1 MCIHPQLIESKDRN
15 SPRHIADIYAIRA
28 GSSRPGIRV
37 DQFYGPNKQRAF
49 PQLRSLLDR
58 HDLLDR
64 QQSSFLAA
72 TSFRIA
78 INY

>member
-1 MCIHPQLIESKDRN
+1 MCTHPQLKAKSATHPTHCQSGLGVAVRDC
-15 SPRHIADIYAIRA
+15 
-28 GSSRPGIRV
+28 RV
-37 DQFYGPNKQRAF
+37 DLVFYRPNKHRAF